1 MNKKN
6 KYFIIILII
15 FFNIINF
22 NALGSSMEGKTF
34 YNFELESITGEKINL
49 KKYKDKVILL
59 VNVAS
64 NCGFTKQYTDLQ
76 NLWEKYKERD
86 LVIIG
91 IPSNQFGGQEPGTN
105 QEIKNFCE
113 TNFNIN
119 FPMTSKYDVKGE
131 SAHDL
136 YKWAKD
142 TFGKSAVPKWNFH
155 KILIDKNGKIIDT
168 YTSLTKPT
176 SKKIINELEKIL

>member
-1 MNKKN
+1 
-6 KYFIIILII
+6 
-15 FFNIINF
+15 
-22 NALGSSMEGKTF
+22 MEDKTF
-34 YNFELESITGEKINL
+34 YDFELESITGERINL
-49 KKYKDKVILL
+49 DKYKDKVILL

-105 QEIKNFCE
+105 LEIKNFCE

-168 YTSLTKPT
+168 YTSLTKPS

>member
-1 MNKKN
+1 
-6 KYFIIILII
+6 
-15 FFNIINF
+15 
-22 NALGSSMEGKTF
+22 MEDKTF
-34 YNFELESITGEKINL
+34 YDFELESITGERINL
-49 KKYKDKVILL
+49 DKYKDKVILL

-105 QEIKNFCE
+105 LEIKNFCE

-119 FPMTSKYDVKGE
+119 FPMTSK
-131 SAHDL
+131 
-136 YKWAKD
+136 
-142 TFGKSAVPKWNFH
+142 
-155 KILIDKNGKIIDT
+155 
-168 YTSLTKPT
+168 
-176 SKKIINELEKIL
+176 

>member
-1 MNKKN
+1 
-6 KYFIIILII
+6 
-15 FFNIINF
+15 
-22 NALGSSMEGKTF
+22 MEGKTF

-155 KILIDKNGKIIDT
+155 KILIDKNGKIIDA